1 MIRRPPRSTRTDT
14 LFPYTTLFR
23 SVARGVRQRYRLG
36 LDGDAA
42 FALDR
47 VVVEHL
53 GFHLARGQAAAQ
65 LDDAV
70 GQGRLAVVDMGD
82 DREIADVPHRVGH
95 GQASV
100 MADRAVLWG
109 KRGIIARLAA
119 IPRRPGT
126 PVSRAPQRDHS
137 GAPNGRTPLPTAG
150 KAPVHTAS
158 SA

>member
-100 MADRAVLWG
+100 MADGAALRG

-119 IPRRPGT
+119 LPPRPGPPASPPPHRGHPGAST
-126 PVSRAPQRDHS
+126 
-137 GAPNGRTPLPTAG
+137 GAP
-150 KAPVHTAS
+150 APPPARQ
-158 SA
+158 

>member
-14 LFPYTTLFR
+14 LVPYTTLFR
-23 SVARGVRQRYRLG
+23 SVRQRYRLG

-53 GFHLARGQAAAQ
+53 GFHLARGQASAQ

-70 GQGRLAVVDMGD
+70 GQGRLAVVDVGD

-95 GQASV
+95 GRASV
-100 MADRAVLWG
+100 AADGAALQIGRAHV
-109 KRGIIARLAA
+109 
-119 IPRRPGT
+119 
-126 PVSRAPQRDHS
+126 
-137 GAPNGRTPLPTAG
+137 
-150 KAPVHTAS
+150 
-158 SA
+158 